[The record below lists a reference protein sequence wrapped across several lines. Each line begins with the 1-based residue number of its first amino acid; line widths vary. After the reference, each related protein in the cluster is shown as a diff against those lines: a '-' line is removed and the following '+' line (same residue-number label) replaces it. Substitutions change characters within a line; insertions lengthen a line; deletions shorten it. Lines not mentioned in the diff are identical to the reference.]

1 MAAVERLVTFVELVD
16 DAPRRYSMSAR
27 HEAVLTD
34 GSRVLLLDDRGWMSG
49 LHSYGDGDE
58 EPPDMWSLLSAEG
71 MEEDARMVV
80 GPDGTADEHW
90 AYLAGILERQG
101 VGADPGELKRAP
113 HDVVLG
119 ERVLAR
125 LSR

>member
-34 GSRVLLLDDRGWMSG
+34 GSRVLLLDDRGWTSG

-58 EPPDMWSLLSAEG
+58 ELPDIWSSLSAEG
-71 MEEDARMVV
+71 MEGDARMVV
-80 GPDGTADEHW
+80 GPDGTVDEHW

-101 VGADPGELKRAP
+101 VSTDPGELKSAP